1 MSSNHGTAI
10 EFEHVWKRYRLGEF
24 VRRRRRRRRT
34 LKSEITLALERSGL
48 KRVKGEDLSSGYIW
62 ALADVSFRVEEGE
75 AVGIIGPNGSG
86 KSTSLKLASRITV
99 PWSGRVR
106 ARGRIGSL
114 IEIKS
119 GIHPELTGRENIY
132 LYGTILG
139 LRRKEIKKKF
149 EQIVDFAELHR
160 YIDTP
165 VKRYSSGMEVRL
177 GFSVAAHLDPE
188 ILLVDEVLAVGDES
202 FQHRC
207 IERMDE
213 LRARGQTLVFVSHVL
228 ADVKRLCPRVM
239 YMDRGMI
246 RADGRAE
253 EVINL
258 YLNDVAER
266 DATLRERRPAS
277 GLGDGS
283 AEPNG
288 PAGDW
293 PRHPL
298 AQTPYSREPHI

>member
-1 MSSNHGTAI
+1 MSSDHGAAI
-10 EFEHVWKRYRLGEF
+10 EFGHVWKRYRLGEL
-24 VRRRRRRRRT
+24 VRRRRRRRT
-34 LKSEITLALERSGL
+34 LKGQITLALERSGL
-48 KRVKGEDLSSGYIW
+48 RPMKGEDLNSSFIW
-62 ALADVSFRVEEGE
+62 ALADVSFQVAEGE

-99 PWSGRVR
+99 PWSGLVR

-139 LRRKEIKKKF
+139 LRRKEIKKNF
-149 EQIVDFAELHR
+149 DQIVDFAELHR

-202 FQHRC
+202 FQRRC
-207 IERMDE
+207 IQRMDQ
-213 LRARGQTLVFVSHVL
+213 LRANGQTLVFVSHVL
-228 ADVKRLCPRVM
+228 SDVKRLCSRII

-246 RADGRAE
+246 RADGPGD
-253 EVINL
+253 EVIKL

-266 DATLRERRPAS
+266 GASWRERMPA
-277 GLGDGS
+277 GVGDGS
-283 AEPNG
+283 GDPNG
-288 PAGDW
+288 PAEEW
-293 PRHPL
+293 PSHPR
-298 AQTPYSREPHI
+298 ARARYSRDPRV